1 MTIWDESGTW
11 EMMPEK
17 LEEAMY
23 EGLEQEQQARRES
36 RFAGPDEAIAWGIE
50 QRAFPNVKQARAAYE
65 NVKASHQPANASE
78 MWELWTMEV
87 HSRLIPADEEG
98 IAF

>member
-1 MTIWDESGTW
+1 
-11 EMMPEK
+11 MPEK

-23 EGLEQEQQARRES
+23 EGLEQEQQARR
-36 RFAGPDEAIAWGIE
+36 
-50 QRAFPNVKQARAAYE
+50 RAASPDPTRRLPGASSRAHFPTSSRPAPPE